1 MPRFHV
7 KVADESGKTLYDK
20 AFDADGPADVFAK
33 ALADVWEQH
42 LADHPDHP
50 ESVSLTEP
58 AVF

>member
-1 MPRFHV
+1 MPKFHV
-7 KVADESGKTLYDK
+7 KVADESGRILYDK

-42 LADHPDHP
+42 LAGDPDHP
-50 ESVSLTEP
+50 EPVGLAEP